1 MTVSRAAKDFRDC
14 AIFIAAH
21 CVLAAVLASVGPND
35 LESLP
40 RVLLA
45 WGGFIE
51 SVIPNMRAL
60 SQLFD
65 FSASAW
71 LTLVVMWTLMPL
83 SVWWAIRGDWIFH
96 PNMEMLRRKPS
107 ILIFLILLF
116 IGMAIALAVVVP
128 TADDVG
134 AAYAF
139 HDRVL
144 HGAQRSPRAFGFFIG
159 LMQSAIA
166 ICIGVLPKLI
176 RVRRELS
183 STKSL

>member
-1 MTVSRAAKDFRDC
+1 MTLERAAKDFREC
-14 AIFIAAH
+14 AIFLAAH
-21 CVLAAVLASVGPND
+21 CALAALLASVGPDNLD
-35 LESLP
+35 ALP
-40 RVLLA
+40 RALLA

-51 SVIPNMRAL
+51 SVIPNMHAL
-60 SQLFD
+60 SQLFE
-65 FSASAW
+65 FSAAAW

-83 SVWWAIRGDWIFH
+83 SVWWAMRGDWIFH
-96 PNMEMLRRKPS
+96 PNMELLRRKPA
-107 ILIFLILLF
+107 ILLFLILLF
-116 IGMAIALAVVVP
+116 IGLAIGLAVAVP

-144 HGAQRSPRAFGFFIG
+144 NRAQRSPRAFGFFVG
-159 LMQSAIA
+159 LMQGAIA

-176 RVRRELS
+176 RVRREII